1 MNCLLLKVENKWIKI
16 DDSQAF
22 DYKIKLAHGIRKY
35 RFLKN
40 SRWKLH
46 SIPTVQLKEI
56 SLQKKED
63 GKLEKPRV
71 KDTHLPKLRQVSFVH
86 WNKLFGDPLFTR

>member
-1 MNCLLLKVENKWIKI
+1 MMNCLLLKGENKWIKI

-22 DYKIKLAHGIRKY
+22 AYKIKLSHGIRKY

-40 SRWKLH
+40 SRWKLQ

-56 SLQKKED
+56 SHQKKED
-63 GKLEKPRV
+63 GKLEKPRL
-71 KDTHLPKLRQVSFVH
+71 KDTYFTKTPAS
-86 WNKLFGDPLFTR
+86 LFRSLE